1 MALQKWKIITIEI
14 TNKIMTVKNIMTSA
28 ESRWTFFSV
37 RLLIFSF
44 LYIITIIYLFFSFIV
59 FFFKLLFNFLK
70 TSTMNGFTKWRSM
83 LLANAVFF
91 RIEEKKTCLRIYLFI
106 HVPHEYHKY
115 VLQKESTHSTS
126 TTTTTNNNQIVL
138 KKRLI
143 SQDGL

>member
-44 LYIITIIYLFFSFIV
+44 LYVITIIYLFFSFIV
-59 FFFKLLFNFLK
+59 FIFKLLFNFLK

-83 LLANAVFF
+83 LLDNAVFF
-91 RIEEKKTCLRIYLFI
+91 RIEEKKHVYAFICLYTFLMNIINTSYRKSQHILHQQQPITTKLFW
-106 HVPHEYHKY
+106 
-115 VLQKESTHSTS
+115 
-126 TTTTTNNNQIVL
+126 
-138 KKRLI
+138 KK
-143 SQDGL
+143 G